1 MTILIW
7 IIPAAIIV
15 FLLALIFRRLMLSF
29 LRIPHGMVLVLAVV
43 GATAIAMAINASLL
57 PSELA
62 SKIGAA
68 MAGFQVDAGCPTMP
82 AEECEDRASDW
93 YQWVT
98 DEDLIADSTTYLSG
112 EPLRNLVDQSRGYP
126 VPGS

>member
-43 GATAIAMAINASLL
+43 GATAIAMAINALLL

-68 MAGFQVDAGCPTMP
+68 V
-82 AEECEDRASDW
+82 
-93 YQWVT
+93 
-98 DEDLIADSTTYLSG
+98 LIAGLM
-112 EPLRNLVDQSRGYP
+112 V
-126 VPGS
+126 GSVLTAQEFRSPKKD

>member
-1 MTILIW
+1 MPILIW

-68 MAGFQVDAGCPTMP
+68 V
-82 AEECEDRASDW
+82 
-93 YQWVT
+93 
-98 DEDLIADSTTYLSG
+98 LIAGLM
-112 EPLRNLVDQSRGYP
+112 V
-126 VPGS
+126 GSVLTAQEFRSPKKD

>member
-1 MTILIW
+1 MLILIW

-68 MAGFQVDAGCPTMP
+68 V
-82 AEECEDRASDW
+82 
-93 YQWVT
+93 
-98 DEDLIADSTTYLSG
+98 LIAGLM
-112 EPLRNLVDQSRGYP
+112 V
-126 VPGS
+126 GSVLTAQEFRSPKKD

>member
-1 MTILIW
+1 MPILIW

-29 LRIPHGMVLVLAVV
+29 LHIPHGMVLALAVV

-68 MAGFQVDAGCPTMP
+68 V
-82 AEECEDRASDW
+82 
-93 YQWVT
+93 
-98 DEDLIADSTTYLSG
+98 LIAGLM
-112 EPLRNLVDQSRGYP
+112 V
-126 VPGS
+126 GSVLTAQEFRRPKKD

>member
-62 SKIGAA
+62 PKIGAA
-68 MAGFQVDAGCPTMP
+68 V
-82 AEECEDRASDW
+82 
-93 YQWVT
+93 
-98 DEDLIADSTTYLSG
+98 LIAGLM
-112 EPLRNLVDQSRGYP
+112 V
-126 VPGS
+126 GSVLTAQEFRSPKKD

>member
-1 MTILIW
+1 MAILIW

-68 MAGFQVDAGCPTMP
+68 V
-82 AEECEDRASDW
+82 
-93 YQWVT
+93 
-98 DEDLIADSTTYLSG
+98 LIAGLM
-112 EPLRNLVDQSRGYP
+112 V
-126 VPGS
+126 GSVLTAQEFRSPKKD